1 MKLYDVKI
9 FLLDVVLIW
18 IEILSKSVG
27 FIFKIF
33 RQYPLYYTAL
43 LYLFITMAFCYY
55 PIFDH
60 WSTGFIMMSLPL
72 AVLSGLS
79 AACYLLIKK
88 QKIVAATGFIWILLA
103 FPLIKR
109 TIGISHSEMK
119 LENVSALKV
128 LSFNG
133 ECFDEK
139 HNSDENLAKI
149 QADIACFQEY
159 SPNKDIESKYANS
172 AIRLTKFDQKGFIG
186 LAMFSQYPILKQYS
200 KIWDRKNQPN
210 INGYLCADIAYKN
223 DTVRV
228 VNVHLWSMGVRINL
242 AFDALKKGYIKTFVI
257 ELTDSFLRLKEG
269 FEKRDEQMREVESY
283 VSGSKFPVIICGDFN
298 ETPFGYS
305 YGKLKLSF
313 QNAFEEAG
321 KGMGFTLNR
330 QPYFARIDQQFVS
343 YDWHVA
349 SYKTI
354 SSVNFSDHFPVMAK
368 YILKKSLSKVP
379 TLVAIKKNKSPND
392 LFVNIK
398 SNQETLTQYFISH

>member
-1 MKLYDVKI
+1 MKLNDLKI
-9 FLLDVVLIW
+9 FLWDVVLIGA
-18 IEILSKSVG
+18 EIFSKISSFV
-27 FIFKIF
+27 FKTF
-33 RQYPLYYTAL
+33 RQHPLSYTAL

-60 WSTGFIMMSLPL
+60 WSAGFIMMSLPL
-72 AVLSGLS
+72 AVLSGLT
-79 AACYLLIKK
+79 AACYLLVKK
-88 QKIVAATGFIWILLA
+88 QKIVAATGFIWLLLT

-109 TIGISHSEMK
+109 MVGINNNEIK
-119 LENVSALKV
+119 LEDVSALKV

-139 HNSDENLAKI
+139 HKTDEHWAKL

-159 SPNKDIESKYANS
+159 SPNKEIESQYANS
-172 AIRLTKFDQKGFIG
+172 VVKLTKFDQKGLIG

-200 KIWDRKNQPN
+200 KVWDRKNQPN

-242 AFDALKKGYIKTFVI
+242 AIDALKKGHLKTFAV
-257 ELTDSFLRLKEG
+257 ELADSFGRLKEG

-283 VSGSKFPVIICGDFN
+283 VSGSKYPVIICGDFN

-313 QNAFEEAG
+313 KNAFEEAG
-321 KGMGFTLNR
+321 QGLGFTLNR

-343 YDWHVA
+343 HDWHVE

-354 SSVNFSDHFPVMAK
+354 SSVDFSDHFPVMAK
-368 YILKKSLSKVP
+368 YVLKKSLAEAP
-379 TLVAIKKNKSPND
+379 ALVAIK
-392 LFVNIK
+392 
-398 SNQETLTQYFISH
+398 

>member
-33 RQYPLYYTAL
+33 RQYPLSYTAL

-88 QKIVAATGFIWILLA
+88 QKIVAATGFIWILLT

-242 AFDALKKGYIKTFVI
+242 AFDALKKGYIKH
-257 ELTDSFLRLKEG
+257 
-269 FEKRDEQMREVESY
+269 
-283 VSGSKFPVIICGDFN
+283 N
-298 ETPFGYS
+298 
-305 YGKLKLSF
+305 
-313 QNAFEEAG
+313 
-321 KGMGFTLNR
+321 
-330 QPYFARIDQQFVS
+330 
-343 YDWHVA
+343 
-349 SYKTI
+349 
-354 SSVNFSDHFPVMAK
+354 
-368 YILKKSLSKVP
+368 
-379 TLVAIKKNKSPND
+379 
-392 LFVNIK
+392 
-398 SNQETLTQYFISH
+398 

>member
-1 MKLYDVKI
+1 MKLNDLKI
-9 FLLDVVLIW
+9 FLWDVVMIYA
-18 IEILSKSVG
+18 EIFIQVVG
-27 FIFKIF
+27 FIFKIV
-33 RQYPLYYTAL
+33 RQYPLSYAAL
-43 LYLFITMAFCYY
+43 IYLFITMAFCYY

-60 WSTGFIMMSLPL
+60 WSAGFIMMSLPL
-72 AVLSGLS
+72 AILSGLT

-88 QKIVAATGFIWILLA
+88 QKIVAATGLIWVVLS

-109 TIGISHSEMK
+109 MVGINNNEIK
-119 LENVSALKV
+119 LADVSALNV

-133 ECFDEK
+133 ECFDERYK
-139 HNSDENLAKI
+139 TDEHWVKL

-159 SPNKDIESKYANS
+159 SPNKDIESQYANNVVK
-172 AIRLTKFDQKGFIG
+172 LTKFDQKGRIG

-200 KIWDRKNQPN
+200 KVWDRGNQPN

-242 AFDALKKGYIKTFVI
+242 AIDALKKGHIKTFVV
-257 ELTDSFLRLKEG
+257 ELADSFHRLKEG

-283 VSGSKFPVIICGDFN
+283 VSGSRYPVIICGDFN

-321 KGMGFTLNR
+321 QGMGFTLNR

-343 YDWHVA
+343 NDWQVE
-349 SYKTI
+349 SCKTI

-368 YILKKSLSKVP
+368 YILKKSLAETP
-379 TLVAIKKNKSPND
+379 ALVAIK
-392 LFVNIK
+392 
-398 SNQETLTQYFISH
+398 

>member
-1 MKLYDVKI
+1 MKLYDFKI
-9 FLLDVVLIW
+9 FLWDVVLICA
-18 IEILSKSVG
+18 EIFFQLTS

-33 RQYPLYYTAL
+33 RQYPLSYTAL

-60 WSTGFIMMSLPL
+60 WSAGFIMMSLPL
-72 AVLSGLS
+72 AVLAGLT
-79 AACYLLIKK
+79 AACYLFVKK
-88 QKIVAATGFIWILLA
+88 QKIVAATGFIWLLLT

-109 TIGISHSEMK
+109 MVGISNGKMK
-119 LENVSALKV
+119 LENVSTLKV

-139 HNSDENLAKI
+139 HKTDEHWAKL

-159 SPNKDIESKYANS
+159 SPNKDIESQYANNVVK
-172 AIRLTKFDQKGFIG
+172 LTKFDQKGLIG

-200 KIWDRKNQPN
+200 KVWDRGNQPN

-242 AFDALKKGYIKTFVI
+242 AIDALKKGHLKTFAV
-257 ELTDSFLRLKEG
+257 ELADSFGRLKEG

-283 VSGSKFPVIICGDFN
+283 VSGSKYPVIICGDFN

-313 QNAFEEAG
+313 KNAFEEAG
-321 KGMGFTLNR
+321 QGMGFTLNR

-343 YDWHVA
+343 HDWHVE
-349 SYKTI
+349 SCKTI

-368 YILKKSLSKVP
+368 YVLKKSLTEAP
-379 TLVAIKKNKSPND
+379 ALVAIK
-392 LFVNIK
+392 
-398 SNQETLTQYFISH
+398 

>member
-1 MKLYDVKI
+1 MKLYDLKI
-9 FLLDVVLIW
+9 FLWDVVLICA
-18 IEILSKSVG
+18 EIFFQIASFV
-27 FIFKIF
+27 FNIF
-33 RQYPLYYTAL
+33 RKYPLSYTTL
-43 LYLFITMAFCYY
+43 LYLFVTMAFCYY

-60 WSTGFIMMSLPL
+60 WSAGFIMMSLPL
-72 AVLSGLS
+72 AVLSGLTT
-79 AACYLLIKK
+79 ACYLLIKK
-88 QKIVAATGFIWILLA
+88 QKIVAATGFIWVLLT

-109 TIGISHSEMK
+109 TIGIGNGEI

-139 HNSDENLAKI
+139 YKTDENWAKL

-159 SPNKDIESKYANS
+159 SPNKDIESKYAHNVVN
-172 AIRLTKFDQKGFIG
+172 LTKFDQKGLIG

-200 KIWDRKNQPN
+200 KVWDRKNQPN

-242 AFDALKKGYIKTFVI
+242 AFDALKKGHIKTFGL
-257 ELTDSFLRLKEG
+257 ELADSFRRLKEG

-283 VSGSKFPVIICGDFN
+283 VSGSKYPVIICGDFN

-313 QNAFEEAG
+313 KNAFEEAG
-321 KGMGFTLNR
+321 QGMGFTLNR

-343 YDWHVA
+343 HDWHVE

-368 YILKKSLSKVP
+368 YILKKSLAETP
-379 TLVAIKKNKSPND
+379 ALVAIK
-392 LFVNIK
+392 
-398 SNQETLTQYFISH
+398 

>member
-1 MKLYDVKI
+1 MKLNDLKI
-9 FLLDVVLIW
+9 FLWDVVLIGA
-18 IEILSKSVG
+18 EIFSKISSFV
-27 FIFKIF
+27 FKTF
-33 RQYPLYYTAL
+33 RQHPLSYTAL

-60 WSTGFIMMSLPL
+60 WSAGFIMMSLPL
-72 AVLSGLS
+72 AVLSGLT
-79 AACYLLIKK
+79 AACYLLVKK
-88 QKIVAATGFIWILLA
+88 QKIVAATGFIWLLLT

-109 TIGISHSEMK
+109 MVGINNNEIK
-119 LENVSALKV
+119 LEDVSALKV

-139 HNSDENLAKI
+139 HKTDEHWAKL

-159 SPNKDIESKYANS
+159 SPNKEIESQYANN
-172 AIRLTKFDQKGFIG
+172 IVNLTEFDKKGLIG
-186 LAMFSQYPILKQYS
+186 LAMFSQYPILKQYT

-242 AFDALKKGYIKTFVI
+242 AIDALKKGHIKTFAV
-257 ELTDSFLRLKEG
+257 ELADSFGRLKEG

-283 VSGSKFPVIICGDFN
+283 VSGSKYPVIICGDFN

-313 QNAFEEAG
+313 KNAFEEAG
-321 KGMGFTLNR
+321 QGLGFTLNR

-343 YDWHVA
+343 HDWHVE

-354 SSVNFSDHFPVMAK
+354 SSVDFSDHFPVMAK
-368 YILKKSLSKVP
+368 YVLKKSLIETP
-379 TLVAIKKNKSPND
+379 ALVAIK
-392 LFVNIK
+392 
-398 SNQETLTQYFISH
+398 

>member
-1 MKLYDVKI
+1 MKLYNLKI
-9 FLLDVVLIW
+9 FLWDVVLVCA
-18 IEILSKSVG
+18 EIFSQIASFV
-27 FIFKIF
+27 FKIF
-33 RQYPLYYTAL
+33 RQYPLAYAAL

-55 PIFDH
+55 PILDH
-60 WSTGFIMMSLPL
+60 WSAGFIMMSLPL
-72 AVLSGLS
+72 SVLLGLTAVF
-79 AACYLLIKK
+79 YLLIKK
-88 QKIVAATGFIWILLA
+88 QKIIAATGFIWVLFT

-109 TIGISHSEMK
+109 MVGISNGEMK

-133 ECFDEK
+133 ECFDENHKNDK
-139 HNSDENLAKI
+139 HWSKL

-159 SPNKDIESKYANS
+159 SPNKDIESQYANS
-172 AIRLTKFDQKGFIG
+172 VVKLTKFDQKGFIG

-200 KIWDRKNQPN
+200 KVWDRKNQPN

-242 AFDALKKGYIKTFVI
+242 AIDALKKGHIKTFVV
-257 ELTDSFLRLKEG
+257 ELADSFHRLKEG

-283 VSGSKFPVIICGDFN
+283 VSGSRYPVIICGDFN

-313 QNAFEEAG
+313 KNAFEEAG
-321 KGMGFTLNR
+321 QGLGFTLNR

-343 YDWHVA
+343 HDWHVE
-349 SYKTI
+349 SYNTI
-354 SSVNFSDHFPVMAK
+354 SSVDFSDHFPVMAK
-368 YILKKSLSKVP
+368 YVLKKSLSKVP
-379 TLVAIKKNKSPND
+379 ALVAIK
-392 LFVNIK
+392 
-398 SNQETLTQYFISH
+398 

>member
-1 MKLYDVKI
+1 MKLSDLKI
-9 FLLDVVLIW
+9 FLWNVVLICV
-18 IEILSKSVG
+18 EIFSKIVSFV
-27 FIFKIF
+27 FKIF
-33 RQYPLYYTAL
+33 RQYPLAYTSL

-60 WSTGFIMMSLPL
+60 WSAGFIMMSLPL
-72 AVLSGLS
+72 AIFLGLIS
-79 AACYLLIKK
+79 ACYLLFKQ
-88 QKIVAATGFIWILLA
+88 QKIIATTGFIWILFT

-109 TIGISHSEMK
+109 MVGIGDGK
-119 LENVSALKV
+119 LKFEDVSALKV

-139 HNSDENLAKI
+139 HKNDKHWANLH
-149 QADIACFQEY
+149 ADIACFQEY
-159 SPNKDIESKYANS
+159 SPNKDIESQYANNVVK
-172 AIRLTKFDQKGFIG
+172 LTDFNEKGLIG

-242 AFDALKKGYIKTFVI
+242 AIDALKKGQIKTFFS
-257 ELTDSFLRLKEG
+257 ELNDSFTRLKTG

-283 VSGSKFPVIICGDFN
+283 VSGSKYPVIICGDFN

-321 KGMGFTLNR
+321 QGMGFTLNR

-343 YDWHVA
+343 EDWHVE
-349 SYKTI
+349 SCKTI
-354 SSVNFSDHFPVMAK
+354 SSVKFSDHFPVMAK
-368 YILKKSLSKVP
+368 YVLKKSLAEKP
-379 TLVAIKKNKSPND
+379 ALVAIK
-392 LFVNIK
+392 
-398 SNQETLTQYFISH
+398 

>member
-33 RQYPLYYTAL
+33 RQYPLSYTAL

-88 QKIVAATGFIWILLA
+88 QKIVAATGFIWILLT

>member
-1 MKLYDVKI
+1 MKLHDVKT
-9 FLLDVVLIW
+9 FLLDVLLIW
-18 IEILSKSVG
+18 IEILYKTVG

-33 RQYPLYYTAL
+33 CQYPLSYITL

-60 WSTGFIMMSLPL
+60 WSAGFIMMSLPL

-79 AACYLLIKK
+79 ATCYLLIKK
-88 QKIVAATGFIWILLA
+88 QKIVAAMGFIWVLLT

-109 TIGISHSEMK
+109 TIGISHDEMK
-119 LENVSALKV
+119 LDNVSALKV

-139 HNSDENLAKI
+139 HNIDENWAKI

-172 AIRLTKFDQKGFIG
+172 VVKLTKFDQKGFIG
-186 LAMFSQYPILKQYS
+186 LAMFSQYPILRQYS

-242 AFDALKKGYIKTFVI
+242 AFDALKKGHVKTFGL
-257 ELTDSFLRLKEG
+257 ELTDSFRRLKEG

-283 VSGSKFPVIICGDFN
+283 VSGSKYPVIICGDFN

-343 YDWHVA
+343 NDWHVE

-354 SSVNFSDHFPVMAK
+354 SNVKFSDHFPVMAN
-368 YILKKSLSKVP
+368 YILKKSISEIPV
-379 TLVAIKKNKSPND
+379 LVAIK
-392 LFVNIK
+392 
-398 SNQETLTQYFISH
+398 

>member
-1 MKLYDVKI
+1 MKLNDLKI
-9 FLLDVVLIW
+9 FLWDVVSICA
-18 IEILSKSVG
+18 EIFFQIAS

-33 RQYPLYYTAL
+33 RQYPLSYTAL
-43 LYLFITMAFCYY
+43 LYLFVTMAFCYY

-60 WSTGFIMMSLPL
+60 WSAGFIMMSLPL
-72 AVLSGLS
+72 AVLSGLT
-79 AACYLLIKK
+79 AACYLLVKK
-88 QKIVAATGFIWILLA
+88 QKIVAATGFIWLLLT

-109 TIGISHSEMK
+109 MVGINSNEIK
-119 LENVSALKV
+119 LEDVSALKV

-139 HNSDENLAKI
+139 HKTDEHWAKL

-159 SPNKDIESKYANS
+159 SPNKDIESQYANNVVK
-172 AIRLTKFDQKGFIG
+172 LTKFDQKGLIG
-186 LAMFSQYPILKQYS
+186 LAMFSRYPILKQYS
-200 KIWDRKNQPN
+200 KVWDRKNQPN

-242 AFDALKKGYIKTFVI
+242 AFDALKKGHIKTFGV
-257 ELTDSFLRLKEG
+257 ELADSFRRLKEG

-283 VSGSKFPVIICGDFN
+283 VSGSKYPVIICGDFN

-313 QNAFEEAG
+313 KNAFEEAG
-321 KGMGFTLNR
+321 QGLGFTLNR

-343 YDWHVA
+343 QDWHVE

-368 YILKKSLSKVP
+368 YVLKKSLIETP
-379 TLVAIKKNKSPND
+379 ALVAIK
-392 LFVNIK
+392 
-398 SNQETLTQYFISH
+398 

>member
-1 MKLYDVKI
+1 MKLNDLKI
-9 FLLDVVLIW
+9 FLWDVVLICV
-18 IEILSKSVG
+18 EIFFQIAS

-33 RQYPLYYTAL
+33 RQYPLSYTAL

-60 WSTGFIMMSLPL
+60 WSAGFIMMSLPL
-72 AVLSGLS
+72 AVLAGLT
-79 AACYLLIKK
+79 AACYLFVKK
-88 QKIVAATGFIWILLA
+88 QKIVAATGFIWLLLT

-109 TIGISHSEMK
+109 MVGISNGKMK
-119 LENVSALKV
+119 LENVSTLKV

-139 HNSDENLAKI
+139 HKTDEHWAKL

-159 SPNKDIESKYANS
+159 SPNKDIESQYANNVVK
-172 AIRLTKFDQKGFIG
+172 LTKFDQKGLIG

-200 KIWDRKNQPN
+200 KVWDRENQPN

-242 AFDALKKGYIKTFVI
+242 AFDALKKGHLKTFAV
-257 ELTDSFLRLKEG
+257 ELADSFGRLKEG

-283 VSGSKFPVIICGDFN
+283 VSGSKYPVIICGDFN

-313 QNAFEEAG
+313 KNAFEEAG
-321 KGMGFTLNR
+321 QGLGFTLNR

-343 YDWHVA
+343 HDWHVE
-349 SYKTI
+349 SCKTI

-368 YILKKSLSKVP
+368 YVLKKSLIETP
-379 TLVAIKKNKSPND
+379 ALVAIK
-392 LFVNIK
+392 
-398 SNQETLTQYFISH
+398 

>member
-1 MKLYDVKI
+1 MKLNDLKI
-9 FLLDVVLIW
+9 FLWDVVLICA
-18 IEILSKSVG
+18 EIFSKINSFV
-27 FIFKIF
+27 FKTF
-33 RQYPLYYTAL
+33 RQYPLSYTAL

-72 AVLSGLS
+72 AVLSGLT
-79 AACYLLIKK
+79 AACYLLVKK
-88 QKIVAATGFIWILLA
+88 QKIVAATGFIWLLLT

-109 TIGISHSEMK
+109 MVGISNGKVK
-119 LENVSALKV
+119 LENVSTLKV

-139 HNSDENLAKI
+139 HKTDEHWAKL

-159 SPNKDIESKYANS
+159 SPNKDIESQYANNVVK
-172 AIRLTKFDQKGFIG
+172 LTKFDQKGLIG

-200 KIWDRKNQPN
+200 KVWDRENQPN

-242 AFDALKKGYIKTFVI
+242 AIDALKKGHLKTFAV
-257 ELTDSFLRLKEG
+257 ELADSFGRLKEG

-283 VSGSKFPVIICGDFN
+283 VSGSKYPVIICGDFN

-313 QNAFEEAG
+313 KNAFEEAG
-321 KGMGFTLNR
+321 QGLGFTLNR

-343 YDWHVA
+343 HDWHVE

-354 SSVNFSDHFPVMAK
+354 SSVDFSDHFPVMAK
-368 YILKKSLSKVP
+368 YVLKKSLIETP
-379 TLVAIKKNKSPND
+379 ALVAIK
-392 LFVNIK
+392 
-398 SNQETLTQYFISH
+398 

>member
-1 MKLYDVKI
+1 MKIGDVNI
-9 FLLDVVLIW
+9 FLWNVVLIR
-18 IEILSKSVG
+18 IEILSKTLG
-27 FIFKIF
+27 FIIKIF
-33 RQYPLYYTAL
+33 HQYLLSYTAL

-60 WSTGFIMMSLPL
+60 WTAGLIMMSLPL

-88 QKIVAATGFIWILLA
+88 QKIVAATGFIWVLLT
-103 FPLIKR
+103 FPLVKR
-109 TIGISHSEMK
+109 TIGIGNINIK
-119 LENVSALKV
+119 TENILALKV

-133 ECFDEK
+133 ECFEK
-139 HNSDENLAKI
+139 KNKTNGNWTKI

-159 SPNKDIESKYANS
+159 SPNKEIASKYANS
-172 AIRLTKFDQKGFIG
+172 VVQLSKFNQKSFIG

-210 INGYLCADIAYKN
+210 INGYICADIAYKN

-242 AFDALKKGYIKTFVI
+242 AFDALKKGHLKTFGI
-257 ELTDSFLRLKEG
+257 ELTDSFRRLKEG

-283 VSGSKFPVIICGDFN
+283 VSGSKYPVIICGDFN

-343 YDWHVA
+343 HHWHVE
-349 SYKTI
+349 SYKTL
-354 SSVNFSDHFPVMAK
+354 SSVNFSDHFPVMAE
-368 YILKKSLSKVP
+368 YVLRKSISETPV
-379 TLVAIKKNKSPND
+379 LVATK
-392 LFVNIK
+392 
-398 SNQETLTQYFISH
+398 

>member
-1 MKLYDVKI
+1 MKLFNLKI
-9 FLLDVVLIW
+9 FLWNVVLICA
-18 IEILSKSVG
+18 EI
-27 FIFKIF
+27 FYKIASFALKVF
-33 RQYPLYYTAL
+33 RKYPLSYTAL

-60 WSTGFIMMSLPL
+60 WSAGFIMMSLPL
-72 AVLSGLS
+72 AVLSGLT
-79 AACYLLIKK
+79 AACYLLVKK
-88 QKIVAATGFIWILLA
+88 QKIVAATGFIWILLTL
-103 FPLIKR
+103 PLIKR
-109 TIGISHSEMK
+109 MVGINNNEIK
-119 LENVSALKV
+119 LADVSALKV

-139 HNSDENLAKI
+139 HKTDEHWANL

-159 SPNKDIESKYANS
+159 SPNKDIESQYANNVVK
-172 AIRLTKFDQKGFIG
+172 LTKFDQKGLIG

-210 INGYLCADIAYKN
+210 INGYLCADISYKN

-242 AFDALKKGYIKTFVI
+242 AIDALKKGHLKTFAV
-257 ELTDSFLRLKEG
+257 ELADSFSRLKEG
-269 FEKRDEQMREVESY
+269 FEKRDEQMREVESF
-283 VSGSKFPVIICGDFN
+283 VAGSKYPVIICGDFN

-321 KGMGFTLNR
+321 QGMGFTLNR

-343 YDWHVA
+343 NDWHVE
-349 SYKTI
+349 SCKTI
-354 SSVNFSDHFPVMAK
+354 SNVKFSDHFPIMAK
-368 YILKKSLSKVP
+368 YILKKSLMKAP
-379 TLVAIKKNKSPND
+379 TLVAIK
-392 LFVNIK
+392 
-398 SNQETLTQYFISH
+398 

>member
-1 MKLYDVKI
+1 MKIGDVNI
-9 FLLDVVLIW
+9 FLWNVVLIR
-18 IEILSKSVG
+18 IEILSKTLG
-27 FIFKIF
+27 FIIKIF
-33 RQYPLYYTAL
+33 HQYLLSYTAL

-60 WSTGFIMMSLPL
+60 WTAGLIMMSLPL

-88 QKIVAATGFIWILLA
+88 QKIVAATGFIWVLLT
-103 FPLIKR
+103 FPLVKR
-109 TIGISHSEMK
+109 TIGIGNINIK
-119 LENVSALKV
+119 TENILALKV

-133 ECFDEK
+133 ECFEK
-139 HNSDENLAKI
+139 KNKTNGNWTKI

-159 SPNKDIESKYANS
+159 SPNKEIASKYANS
-172 AIRLTKFDQKGFIG
+172 VVQLSKFNQKSFIG

-210 INGYLCADIAYKN
+210 INGYICADIAYKN

-242 AFDALKKGYIKTFVI
+242 AFDALKKGHLKTFGI
-257 ELTDSFLRLKEG
+257 ELTDSFRRLKEG

-283 VSGSKFPVIICGDFN
+283 VSGSKYPVIICGDFN

-313 QNAFEEAG
+313 QKAFEEAG

-343 YDWHVA
+343 HHWHVE
-349 SYKTI
+349 SYKTL
-354 SSVNFSDHFPVMAK
+354 SSVNFSDHFPVMAE
-368 YILKKSLSKVP
+368 YVLRKSISETPV
-379 TLVAIKKNKSPND
+379 LVATK
-392 LFVNIK
+392 
-398 SNQETLTQYFISH
+398 

>member
-1 MKLYDVKI
+1 MKLYNLKI
-9 FLLDVVLIW
+9 FLWDVVLICA
-18 IEILSKSVG
+18 EIFFQIASFV
-27 FIFKIF
+27 FKIF
-33 RQYPLYYTAL
+33 RQYPLSYTAL
-43 LYLFITMAFCYY
+43 LYLFVTMAFCYY

-60 WSTGFIMMSLPL
+60 WSVGFIMMSLPL
-72 AVLSGLS
+72 AVLSGLT

-88 QKIVAATGFIWILLA
+88 QKIVAATGFIWVLFT

-109 TIGISHSEMK
+109 TIGIGNGEMK
-119 LENVSALKV
+119 LENVSTLKV

-139 HNSDENLAKI
+139 HKTEEYWTKL

-172 AIRLTKFDQKGFIG
+172 VVKLTKFDKKGLIG

-200 KIWDRKNQPN
+200 KVWDRKNQPN

-242 AFDALKKGYIKTFVI
+242 AFDALKKGHIKTFAV
-257 ELTDSFLRLKEG
+257 ELADSFRRLKEG

-283 VSGSKFPVIICGDFN
+283 VSGSKYPVIICGDFN

-321 KGMGFTLNR
+321 QGMGFTLNR

-343 YDWHVA
+343 NDWHVE
-349 SYKTI
+349 SCKTI
-354 SSVNFSDHFPVMAK
+354 SSVDFSDHFPVMAK
-368 YILKKSLSKVP
+368 YVLKKSLTETP
-379 TLVAIKKNKSPND
+379 ALVAIK
-392 LFVNIK
+392 
-398 SNQETLTQYFISH
+398 

>member
-1 MKLYDVKI
+1 MKLCDIII
-9 FLLDVVLIW
+9 FLWNVVLICVK
-18 IEILSKSVG
+18 ISSKTAYIISKIL
-27 FIFKIF
+27 
-33 RQYPLYYTAL
+33 RQNPISYTAL

-60 WSTGFIMMSLPL
+60 WSAGFIMMSLPL

-88 QKIVAATGFIWILLA
+88 QKIMAAMGFIWVLLT

-109 TIGISHSEMK
+109 TIGINNGEMK
-119 LENVSALKV
+119 LENISALKV

-139 HNSDENLAKI
+139 HNSDENWTKI

-159 SPNKDIESKYANS
+159 SPNKGIESKYANS
-172 AIRLTKFDQKGFIG
+172 AIKLTKFDPKGFIG

-210 INGYLCADIAYKN
+210 INGYICADIAYKN

-242 AFDALKKGYIKTFVI
+242 AFDALKKGHIKTFGV
-257 ELTDSFLRLKEG
+257 EMTDSFRRLKEG
-269 FEKRDEQMREVESY
+269 FKKRDEQMREVESY

-343 YDWHVA
+343 NDWHVE
-349 SYKTI
+349 SYTTI
-354 SSVNFSDHFPVMAK
+354 SNVNFSDHFPVMAK

-379 TLVAIKKNKSPND
+379 TLVANK
-392 LFVNIK
+392 
-398 SNQETLTQYFISH
+398 

>member
-1 MKLYDVKI
+1 MKRYNLKI
-9 FLLDVVLIW
+9 FLWNVLLIC
-18 IEILSKSVG
+18 IETFFQIAG
-27 FIFKIF
+27 FVFKIF
-33 RQYPLYYTAL
+33 RQYPLAYTTL

-60 WSTGFIMMSLPL
+60 WSAGFVMMSLPL
-72 AVLSGLS
+72 AVLSGLT

-88 QKIVAATGFIWILLA
+88 QKIVAATGFIWVLFT

-109 TIGISHSEMK
+109 MVGINNDEIK
-119 LENVSALKV
+119 LENISALKV

-139 HNSDENLAKI
+139 HKNDGNWAKL

-172 AIRLTKFDQKGFIG
+172 VVKLTKFDQKGLIG

-200 KIWDRKNQPN
+200 KVWDRKNQPN

-242 AFDALKKGYIKTFVI
+242 AIDALKKGHIKTFGV
-257 ELTDSFLRLKEG
+257 ELADSFRRLKEG

-283 VSGSKFPVIICGDFN
+283 VSGSKYPVIICGDFN

-313 QNAFEEAG
+313 KNAFEEAG
-321 KGMGFTLNR
+321 QGMGFTLNR

-343 YDWHVA
+343 HDWHVE

-354 SSVNFSDHFPVMAK
+354 SSVDFSDHFPVMAK
-368 YILKKSLSKVP
+368 YVLKKSISETP
-379 TLVAIKKNKSPND
+379 ALVAIK
-392 LFVNIK
+392 
-398 SNQETLTQYFISH
+398 

>member
-1 MKLYDVKI
+1 MTLYDLKI
-9 FLLDVVLIW
+9 FLQDVMLICA
-18 IEILSKSVG
+18 EIFFQIARLV
-27 FIFKIF
+27 FKVF
-33 RQYPLYYTAL
+33 RQYTIAYITL

-60 WSTGFIMMSLPL
+60 WSAGFIMMSLPL
-72 AVLSGLS
+72 AVLSGLT

-88 QKIVAATGFIWILLA
+88 QKIVAATGFIWVLLT

-109 TIGISHSEMK
+109 MVGISNGQTK

-133 ECFDEK
+133 ECFDKK
-139 HNSDENLAKI
+139 HKNDEHLSKL

-159 SPNKDIESKYANS
+159 SPNKDIELKYANS
-172 AIRLTKFDQKGFIG
+172 VVKLTQFDQKGLIG

-200 KIWDRKNQPN
+200 KVWDRKNQPN

-242 AFDALKKGYIKTFVI
+242 AFEALKKGHLKTFAV
-257 ELTDSFLRLKEG
+257 ELADSFHRLKEG
-269 FEKRDEQMREVESY
+269 FEKRDEQIREVESY
-283 VSGSKFPVIICGDFN
+283 VSGSKYPVIICGDFN

-313 QNAFEEAG
+313 KNAFEEAG
-321 KGMGFTLNR
+321 QGMGFTLNR

-343 YDWHVA
+343 NDWHVE

-354 SSVNFSDHFPVMAK
+354 SSIDFSDHFPVMAN
-368 YILKKSLSKVP
+368 YILKKSISDTP
-379 TLVAIKKNKSPND
+379 TLVAIK
-392 LFVNIK
+392 
-398 SNQETLTQYFISH
+398 

>member
-1 MKLYDVKI
+1 MKLNDIII
-9 FLLDVVLIW
+9 FLWNVVLICVK
-18 IEILSKSVG
+18 ISSKTAYIISKIL
-27 FIFKIF
+27 
-33 RQYPLYYTAL
+33 RQNPISYTAL

-60 WSTGFIMMSLPL
+60 WSAGFIMMSLPL

-88 QKIVAATGFIWILLA
+88 QKIMAAMGFIWVLLT

-109 TIGISHSEMK
+109 TIGIHNGEMK
-119 LENVSALKV
+119 LENISALKV

-139 HNSDENLAKI
+139 HNSDENWTKI

-159 SPNKDIESKYANS
+159 SPNKGIESKYANS
-172 AIRLTKFDQKGFIG
+172 AIKLTKFDQKGFIG

-210 INGYLCADIAYKN
+210 INGYICADIAYKN

-242 AFDALKKGYIKTFVI
+242 AFDALKKGHIKTFGV
-257 ELTDSFLRLKEG
+257 EMTDSFRRLKEG
-269 FEKRDEQMREVESY
+269 FKKRDEQMREVESY

-343 YDWHVA
+343 NDWHVE
-349 SYKTI
+349 SYTTI
-354 SSVNFSDHFPVMAK
+354 SNVNFSDHFPVMAK
-368 YILKKSLSKVP
+368 YILKKSLSRVS
-379 TLVAIKKNKSPND
+379 TLVANK
-392 LFVNIK
+392 
-398 SNQETLTQYFISH
+398 

>member
-1 MKLYDVKI
+1 MKLYELLI
-9 FLLDVVLIW
+9 FLWNVVLICVK
-18 IEILSKSVG
+18 ISSKTAYIISKIL
-27 FIFKIF
+27 
-33 RQYPLYYTAL
+33 RQNPISYTAL

-60 WSTGFIMMSLPL
+60 WSAGFIMMSLPL

-88 QKIVAATGFIWILLA
+88 QKIMAAMGFIWVLLT

-109 TIGISHSEMK
+109 TIGIHNGEMK
-119 LENVSALKV
+119 LENISALKV

-139 HNSDENLAKI
+139 HNSDENWTKI

-159 SPNKDIESKYANS
+159 SPNKGIESKYANS
-172 AIRLTKFDQKGFIG
+172 AIKLTKFDQKGFIG

-210 INGYLCADIAYKN
+210 INGYICADIAYKN

-242 AFDALKKGYIKTFVI
+242 AFDALKKGHIKTFGV
-257 ELTDSFLRLKEG
+257 EMTDSFRRLKEG
-269 FEKRDEQMREVESY
+269 FKKRDEQMREVESY

-343 YDWHVA
+343 NDWHVE
-349 SYKTI
+349 SYTTI
-354 SSVNFSDHFPVMAK
+354 SNVNFSDHFPVMAK
-368 YILKKSLSKVP
+368 YILKKSLSRVS
-379 TLVAIKKNKSPND
+379 TLVANK
-392 LFVNIK
+392 
-398 SNQETLTQYFISH
+398 